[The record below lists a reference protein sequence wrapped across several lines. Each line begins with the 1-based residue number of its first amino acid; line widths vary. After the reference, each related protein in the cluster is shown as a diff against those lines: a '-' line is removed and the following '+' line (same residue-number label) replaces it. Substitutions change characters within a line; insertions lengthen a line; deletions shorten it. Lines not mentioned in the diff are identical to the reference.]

1 MASTL
6 LAMMLLN
13 LAQMRCVD
21 NKDLFDDRIKSIFI
35 EQKLSIALVFFFDFI
50 KNADKGNAQ

>member
-6 LAMMLLN
+6 WAMMLLN
-13 LAQMRCVD
+13 LAQMRCAD
-21 NKDLFDDRIKSIFI
+21 NKDLFDDQIKSIFI
-35 EQKLSIALVFFFDFI
+35 EQKLLIALVIFSYFI